1 MGRCD
6 HALQMIEQ
14 VVVARRMP
22 QRPIARSGS
31 CCVYYTDG
39 HSLRRHRLMLPVCSL
54 TEALRAAASLGL
66 AEGERLVAIDLHPSG
81 RRPSGRLFLSGRIL
95 NQDELEE
102 RAREDSDDREL
113 EQALQGV
120 VWALRQSWQSSIRVV
135 ETGYGS
141 ELWLVL
147 DGDEI
152 LDAHLYRDRLSEQER
167 DMLAQAI
174 WSDRLRA
181 DLRPSL

>member
-1 MGRCD
+1 MRRCD

-14 VVVARRMP
+14 VVVARRLSR
-22 QRPIARSGS
+22 RPVARSGS

-39 HSLRRHRLMLPVCSL
+39 HSLRRHRLLLPICSL

-66 AEGERLVAIDLHPSG
+66 EEGERLVAIDLHPSG
-81 RRPSGRLFLSGRIL
+81 RRASGRLFLSGRIL
-95 NQDELEE
+95 NQDQIEE
-102 RAREDSDDREL
+102 RAREDSNDKEL

-120 VWALRQSWQSSIRVV
+120 AWALRQSWQSSIRVV

-147 DGDEI
+147 DGDEV
-152 LDAHLYRDRLSEQER
+152 LDANLYRDRLSVSER
-167 DMLAQAI
+167 DRLAQAL
-174 WSDRLRA
+174 WADRLRP
-181 DLRPSL
+181 DLRPAL